1 MKWIASILAALALAS
16 AGCGGPEPRP
26 RTVNDLAQDPAVL
39 QGLAARCAAN
49 KHLAVN
55 DPECIN
61 ARIATE
67 RLGQADDA
75 KHDSGKDAEFERL
88 REQRRQREDA
98 KQRAAVQSEPKF
110 DPYSSPVSIEP
121 PVNPP
126 TNVPKL

>member
-1 MKWIASILAALALAS
+1 MKWFAAVIAVLALAL

-26 RTVNDLAQDPAVL
+26 RTVNDLAQEPAVL

-49 KHLAVN
+49 KHAAAN

-67 RLGQADDA
+67 RLGKADDA
-75 KHDSGKDAEFERL
+75 KRDPDKDAEFERL

-98 KQRAAVQSEPKF
+98 KQRAAAQAEPKF
-110 DPYSSPVSIEP
+110 DPYSSPVSVEP
-121 PVNPP
+121 PANA
-126 TNVPKL
+126 PKL

>member
-1 MKWIASILAALALAS
+1 MNWVASVLVVLALGL

-49 KHLAVN
+49 KHAAAN

-67 RLGQADDA
+67 RLGKADDA
-75 KHDSGKDAEFERL
+75 KHDPDKDAEFERL

-98 KQRAAVQSEPKF
+98 KQRAATQAEPKF

-121 PVNPP
+121 PLNPP
-126 TNVPKL
+126 TTVPKL